1 MGFGSSGILVARKA
15 GKKVAIV
22 KWVPKEGLRTRAV

>member
-22 KWVPKEGLRTRAV
+22 KWVPMEGLRTGAV